1 MLSINVPRGT
11 VLERITLANDGE
23 VPEGTVWLDL
33 YSPTMAEV
41 RLVERTLGVAVPTR
55 EEMQEIEVTSRLYVE
70 QGARYMTATLMCQ
83 SDTDTPKTTPVTF
96 ILSGHRLITV
106 RYDYDEPRPFMI
118 VGHKLARVCPAG
130 TSGESVLMEL
140 LDAVIDGAA
149 GILERIGTEVDQ
161 VSREFFESEE
171 SATERSKSYRAIL
184 RTIGRKGDLTSKVR
198 ESLVSI
204 GRLLLYLANEAD
216 SMRWAKEPRAQLR
229 GMQRDVQSQSDHA
242 AYLSQKINAL
252 LGVVSLE
259 QNNAA
264 LSRLG
269 LKPADQASGVVDPS
283 LIGVPAQVQ
292 WYVSY
297 AWNDDR
303 SPEGRTREN
312 VVDKI
317 CATAEARGLKIL
329 RDKNELG
336 LGESISNF
344 MRRIGVG
351 DRIFVILSDEYL
363 RSPYCMFEL
372 SEIWRTSKQEGNTF
386 LERVRVYALPDARV
400 WQPGD
405 WVDWAIFWKQEHDAL
420 ENRARQHG
428 ASILGEHGHRKLM
441 QMQRFYTQVADILG
455 TLADI
460 VQPRTFEE
468 LERYG
473 LADPPRA

>member
-1 MLSINVPRGT
+1 MLSVNVPRGT

-23 VPEGTVWLDL
+23 VPVGAVWLDL
-33 YSPTMAEV
+33 YSPTMAEGTM
-41 RLVERTLGVAVPTR
+41 VERALGVAVPTR
-55 EEMQEIEVTSRLYVE
+55 EEMREIEVTSRLYIE
-70 QGARYMTATLMCQ
+70 NGARYMTAALVCH
-83 SDTDTPKTTPVTF
+83 SDNDMPRTAVVAF
-96 ILSGHRLITV
+96 ILYGHRLVTV
-106 RYDYDEPRPFMI
+106 RDDEPRPFAI
-118 VGHKLARVCPAG
+118 VSAKLARQCPA
-130 TSGESVLMEL
+130 TITGEAVMMDL
-140 LDAVIDGAA
+140 LDAVNDGAA
-149 GILERIGTEVDQ
+149 AMLEKIAADVDALSHDILEPEATASGTQGFKEIL
-161 VSREFFESEE
+161 
-171 SATERSKSYRAIL
+171 KS
-184 RTIGRKGDLTSKVR
+184 IGRRGNHTSKVR

-204 GRLLLYLANEAD
+204 GRLLLFLAAEAH
-216 SMRWAKEPRAQLR
+216 SMKWAKDTRAVLE
-229 GMQRDVQSQSDHA
+229 GMQRDAAALSDQA
-242 AYLSQKINAL
+242 TYLSQKINAL
-252 LGVVSLE
+252 LGVVSLA
-259 QNNAA
+259 QNSAA

-283 LIGVPAQVQ
+283 VTGLSAQVQ

-297 AWNDDR
+297 AWNDVR

-317 CATAEARGLKIL
+317 CATAEARGVKIL
-329 RDKNELG
+329 RDKSELG

-351 DRIFVILSDEYL
+351 DRIFVILSDNYL
-363 RSPYCMFEL
+363 RSSYCMFEL

-428 ASILGEHGHRKLM
+428 PGILGEHGHRKLM

-460 VQPRTFEE
+460 LQPRTFEE